1 MIHSQQQSLMEA
13 AAIAKQVENIA
24 QALSPNKDA
33 VTSEDRKFA
42 LATLVE
48 LRRLDQL
55 QAIAKS
61 KSNSTYFFGDK
72 AALGG
77 ANDAFNVDYAQAVK
91 RGMEK
96 TPVRA
101 PGPAV
106 GAVVA

>member
-1 MIHSQQQSLMEA
+1 MEA
-13 AAIAKQVENIA
+13 VALAKQVENIA
-24 QALSPNKDA
+24 EALAPNKGT
-33 VTSEDRKFA
+33 VTSEDRKLA

-72 AALGG
+72 AALGA

-91 RGMEK
+91 RGIEK
-96 TPVRA
+96 TPA
-101 PGPAV
+101 GSPSPAV
-106 GAVVA
+106 GSVVASVA